1 MTTTY
6 QLTLSLPDFDVDEQ
20 LDIFALLPTELDGVP
35 VEWSTPARD
44 LWPTDRELDELAD
57 GVPVEWSTP
66 ARDITTWQGMAEEL
80 AERLPDFEALTLPAQ
95 GMVIGAFLAELEAT
109 PGPLG
114 ATPERIACELDA
126 AEGRRGRDRTRGT
139 EGLAR
144 FLALEAVGMMAAWGV
159 EA

>member
-1 MTTTY
+1 M
-6 QLTLSLPDFDVDEQ
+6 
-20 LDIFALLPTELDGVP
+20 
-35 VEWSTPARD
+35 
-44 LWPTDRELDELAD
+44 AD
-57 GVPVEWSTP
+57 
-66 ARDITTWQGMAEEL
+66 EL
-80 AERLPDFEALTLPAQ
+80 AERLPDFDALTLAAQ

-109 PGPLG
+109 PGAG
-114 ATPERIACELDA
+114 ATPERIAFELDA

>member
-6 QLTLSLPDFDVDEQ
+6 QLTLSLPDFDVDGRRRRPLRQ
-20 LDIFALLPTELDGVP
+20 LDIFALLPTELDGRP
-35 VEWSTPARD
+35 VEWA
-44 LWPTDRELDELAD
+44 L
-57 GVPVEWSTP
+57 P
-66 ARDITTWQGMAEEL
+66 ARDITTWQGMADEL
-80 AERLPDFEALTLPAQ
+80 AERLPDFDALTLAAR

-114 ATPERIACELDA
+114 ATPERIAFELDA

-144 FLALEAVGMMAAWGV
+144 FLALEAVGMMAAFGV
-159 EA
+159 